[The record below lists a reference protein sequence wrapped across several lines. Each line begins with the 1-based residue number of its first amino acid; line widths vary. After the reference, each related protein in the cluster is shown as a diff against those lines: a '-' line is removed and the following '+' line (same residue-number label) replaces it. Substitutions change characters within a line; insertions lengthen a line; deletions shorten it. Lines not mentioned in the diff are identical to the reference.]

1 MKKIG
6 LNNNQLK
13 IIAMVTMLIDHIGY
27 LLFPSIKILGIIG
40 RISFPIFAFMIAEGY
55 FYTRKKSNYFLN
67 IFLLGIFC
75 QAVFFIAERSLYLN
89 ILLTFSLSIVCL
101 FLVKRFRDKKN
112 FLNFLYLISVIFS
125 IAVIC
130 FYLPKMLSQYYFE
143 VDYGFFGVML
153 PVCIYIVKNFKL
165 KIAVTAVILTLISLF
180 TGGVQWFSYLA
191 LPFLWAYNGKRG
203 KYNLK
208 LLFYLFYPLHFLILY
223 IIQFLVW

>member
-1 MKKIG
+1 MKRLG

-75 QAVFFIAERSLYLN
+75 QAVFFIADRSLYLN
-89 ILLTFSLSIVCL
+89 ILLTFSLSILCL
-101 FLVKRFRDKKN
+101 FLVERFRDRKN
-112 FLNFLYLISVIFS
+112 FSNLLYLILVIFS

-130 FYLPKMLSQYYFE
+130 FF
-143 VDYGFFGVML
+143 
-153 PVCIYIVKNFKL
+153 CL
-165 KIAVTAVILTLISLF
+165 KCLVSTI
-180 TGGVQWFSYLA
+180 
-191 LPFLWAYNGKRG
+191 
-203 KYNLK
+203 LK
-208 LLFYLFYPLHFLILY
+208 LTMA
-223 IIQFLVW
+223 FLV